1 MNPAALSIKSKI
13 SAGEIFYHHISWNT
27 VEKCTQRDSWTGAYL
42 NVFVP
47 VWNKLLR
54 SPDGLLLH
62 FLRECRIH
70 YNIKSSRH
78 YFVGRPVCVLVVAIV
93 VITWSINL
101 KLCKYRCA
109 KKEKT
114 REAEA
119 WHFRGWGIFFCNITK
134 LEFFFTHF
142 QIILNKQKYLI
153 WIKAPSPTSH
163 PFKKT
168 NVGQHWVEDLMFWQK
183 SSSQATVGAPE
194 FFVCRYFSH
203 EYCDPFFV
211 TLFMYQCLLVPKRF
225 CTQYFG
231 MT

>member
-1 MNPAALSIKSKI
+1 M
-13 SAGEIFYHHISWNT
+13 
-27 VEKCTQRDSWTGAYL
+27 EKCTQRDSWSGAYL

-70 YNIKSSRH
+70 YNIKFSRH

-93 VITWSINL
+93 VITWGINL

-119 WHFRGWGIFFCNITK
+119 WQFSRLRDFFLCNITK

-163 PFKKT
+163 PFKKPT
-168 NVGQHWVEDLMFWQK
+168 FGSTELKILCFGK
-183 SSSQATVGAPE
+183 SL
-194 FFVCRYFSH
+194 RH
-203 EYCDPFFV
+203 K
-211 TLFMYQCLLVPKRF
+211 LL
-225 CTQYFG
+225 
-231 MT
+231 

>member
-1 MNPAALSIKSKI
+1 MNNLYQIRNCSQQKTWHSTYWNFDVVLNPAALSIKSKI

-109 KKEKT
+109 KREKT

-119 WHFRGWGIFFCNITK
+119 WQFSRLRDFFLCNITK

-163 PFKKT
+163 PFKKPT
-168 NVGQHWVEDLMFWQK
+168 FGSTELKILCFGK
-183 SSSQATVGAPE
+183 SL
-194 FFVCRYFSH
+194 RH
-203 EYCDPFFV
+203 K
-211 TLFMYQCLLVPKRF
+211 LL
-225 CTQYFG
+225 
-231 MT
+231 